1 MNDKKQP
8 NNKIKAYTNKGQTGR
23 QKIRQKERN
32 YSKQIKKLYKLHIAQ
47 HAILKVNFQS
57 LDLNNLCPSCT
68 PDSEKYLT
76 NYSGRPLE
84 CSLSLVLYECF
95 IIVSLC
101 QRILSLERIVQ
112 KKETTKK
119 KKKKKDEKKKLCK
132 ILETA
137 NKERK
142 HQ

>member
-1 MNDKKQP
+1 MTKNNQIIKLKHIRIKDKQEDRKSDRKKEIIQA
-8 NNKIKAYTNKGQTGR
+8 NK
-23 QKIRQKERN
+23 KIV
-32 YSKQIKKLYKLHIAQ
+32 QIAHAQ